1 MKYYNETGNE
11 IEITGAGAIL
21 NAHDNDGN
29 AGRLYLVEICSAYG
43 ARIYMDILPNIPRP
57 FRVYYSGGDLPQFR
71 RAYKTPGGAA
81 RYIQKIAE
89 TWGADI
95 KTRVYITGDEINE
108 ILRLPWW
115 EFDYNDAETIE

>member
-1 MKYYNETGNE
+1 MKYYNETGDE

-21 NAHDNDGN
+21 NARNNDGD

-43 ARIYMDILPNIPRP
+43 ARVYMDILPNTAGP

-95 KTRVYITGDEINE
+95 KTREYIPGEEIAE
-108 ILRLPWW
+108 LLRLPFW
-115 EFDYNDAETIE
+115 EFDYSDANTL